1 MPNTGTEGPGAL
13 AHGAPYT
20 VTLAWYGG
28 AYWSSGATLASYVF
42 NCIGHRWTHN
52 RWHVDN
58 IYPLDPLP
66 AMNQKELKSLADALR
81 VALGEATG
89 REIAP
94 KASLA
99 LLIEGLDSKP
109 VSA

>member
-13 AHGAPYT
+13 AHGEEYT
-20 VTLAWYGG
+20 VFLTWYQRSF
-28 AYWSSGATLASYVF
+28 WSDRALRSLYAF
-42 NCIGHRWTHN
+42 NCTGHRWTHN

-81 VALGEATG
+81 AALGKATG

-94 KASLA
+94 KLGLA
-99 LLIEGLDSKP
+99 LLIEGLAQEQP
-109 VSA
+109 